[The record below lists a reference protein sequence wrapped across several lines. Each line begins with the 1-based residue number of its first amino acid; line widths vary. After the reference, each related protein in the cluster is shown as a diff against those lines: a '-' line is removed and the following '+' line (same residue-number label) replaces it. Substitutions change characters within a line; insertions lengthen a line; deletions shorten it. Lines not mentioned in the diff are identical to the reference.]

1 MSDNWDDWDCDNYE
15 ITVLN
20 MEQSKYIEER
30 KLVEESDNKIAN
42 QLFGFETDKT
52 NETDETDEKQNSIAN
67 SNKFKP
73 IREKRNDIINQKINE
88 LNQTEISKKNKEIKI
103 KQEKQIEL
111 YGKSED
117 DEDDEYHYYA
127 NKFY

>member
-1 MSDNWDDWDCDNYE
+1 MILYKLTNMSDNWDDWDCDNYE

-42 QLFGFETDKT
+42 QLFGFETDET
-52 NETDETDEKQNSIAN
+52 NETDETDETNKTNKKQNSIAN

-88 LNQTEISKKNKEIKI
+88 LKQTRKNK
-103 KQEKQIEL
+103 
-111 YGKSED
+111 
-117 DEDDEYHYYA
+117 
-127 NKFY
+127 

>member
-1 MSDNWDDWDCDNYE
+1 MSDNLDDWDCDNYE

-20 MEQSKYIEER
+20 MEQSKYIEDR

-42 QLFGFETDKT
+42 QLFGFETYETDKT
-52 NETDETDEKQNSIAN
+52 NKKQNSIAN

-88 LNQTEISKKNKEIKI
+88 LNQTRKNK
-103 KQEKQIEL
+103 
-111 YGKSED
+111 
-117 DEDDEYHYYA
+117 
-127 NKFY
+127 